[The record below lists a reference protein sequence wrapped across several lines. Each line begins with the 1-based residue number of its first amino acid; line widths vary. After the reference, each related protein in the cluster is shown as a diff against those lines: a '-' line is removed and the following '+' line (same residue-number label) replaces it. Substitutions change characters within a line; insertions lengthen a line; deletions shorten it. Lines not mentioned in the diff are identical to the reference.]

1 MLKQIVV
8 AELQPDETV
17 DAVREARLLAKVI
30 LNPHTRTKAVWVV
43 IVLQTGSVTLFCGME
58 PLHTPKLAVQH
69 SNKTDQGRFLF
80 GSCCWLVLCM

>member
-1 MLKQIVV
+1 VLKQIVV

-43 IVLQTGSVTLFCGME
+43 IVLQTGSVTLFAEWNWCVYTSPTVGN
-58 PLHTPKLAVQH
+58 LAI
-69 SNKTDQGRFLF
+69 T
-80 GSCCWLVLCM
+80 